1 MSCRFGLTHNQ
12 LVLGQTA
19 HLHVDVSG
27 LSSHTTIHNMT
38 VNLIQTTK
46 EALCPSKHSSSSSVS
61 PEDHV
66 SEEVLD
72 SFQLHTFGIPW
83 PFMHTRPRPYRGS
96 YIWRG
101 SEAANY
107 TSELWGMDDLQAD
120 KATDDGF
127 ELSTVLTIPSPII
140 GAMATTSGCDPAFA
154 TISHHL
160 DIRFS
165 YSILGIGSDGNPLPS
180 DPGVPPSEGSVRS
193 WTLEKALEIH
203 SDLSS
208 ATATAAPPYSSKAE
222 TTHHCIS
229 RPKMDL
235 VSTNAHRSTSRG
247 LLSTSPLR
255 PVRMDE
261 AERRARTQRHWDET
275 GGLCACFDQSEVCG
289 CARTEVVLRRQDVVE
304 KCR

>member
-1 MSCRFGLTHNQ
+1 
-12 LVLGQTA
+12 
-19 HLHVDVSG
+19 
-27 LSSHTTIHNMT
+27 MT
-38 VNLIQTTK
+38 VNLIQITK
-46 EALCPSKHSSSSSVS
+46 EAICPSKHSLSSSAS

-66 SEEVLD
+66 SEEVID

-101 SEAANY
+101 SEAAKY
-107 TSELWGMDDLQAD
+107 TSELWGMNDLQAD
-120 KATDDGF
+120 RATEDGF

-140 GAMATTSGCDPAFA
+140 GAMATANGCDPAFA
-154 TISHHL
+154 TISHQL

-165 YSILGIGSDGNPLPS
+165 YSILDIGSDGNPLPS
-180 DPGVPPSEGSVRS
+180 EPGAPPSEGSVRG

-208 ATATAAPPYSSKAE
+208 ATATAAPPYSSRAE
-222 TTHHCIS
+222 TTHHCITEPTS
-229 RPKMDL
+229 ITEPTMDL
-235 VSTNAHRSTSRG
+235 VSTKAHRSTSRG
-247 LLSTSPLR
+247 QLPTSPLR

-289 CARTEVVLRRQDVVE
+289 CARTEVVLRRPDAVE